1 MYGMQVLKRCVTTLL
16 PTSAPSYVAT
26 HLSPSPDLY
35 GPFWTL
41 TTVIF
46 SLFVFSSLAH
56 SVVSFLS
63 TTDGE
68 YNYNFQLLSIAVSLV
83 YAYGLGVPALLWG
96 GLKYLGVEWSLIE
109 AVAVWGYGQFVWIP
123 VAVRLSLIYIRLYD

>member
-1 MYGMQVLKRCVTTLL
+1 MTLV
-16 PTSAPSYVAT
+16 PTSAPTYVAT
-26 HLSPSPDLY
+26 QLTPAPDLY

-46 SLFVFSSLAH
+46 SLFVFSSLAL
-56 SVVSFLS
+56 SIANFLS
-63 TTDGE
+63 TTEE

-96 GLKYLGVEWSLIE
+96 GLKYLGVEWSLVE
-109 AVAVWGYGQFVWIP
+109 AIAVWGYGQFVWIP
-123 VAVRLSLIYIRLYD
+123 VAVRFQSFLVLFLLLISR